1 MERILIADDIAVNRK
16 ILEEILQDTYCC
28 IMAEN
33 GKQAIERAL
42 EYAGSLSLILLDI
55 MMPEY
60 DGYEVLRILKRN
72 MLTKD
77 IPVVLITSLDSE
89 RDESRGLSE
98 GAIDY
103 ITKPFNAQI
112 VKCRVNNHVELKR
125 HQDMLQELIDKRT
138 RKIVEIRE
146 SLLDAVSSIIEY
158 RSLESSK
165 HVKRIK
171 LYCEA
176 HLNRLLKKNLF
187 SEQLDRKNA
196 ELIARAS
203 TLHDI
208 GKVGVPDSILMK
220 PGPLASEEFELMK
233 KHAVMGGDFI
243 NSIRDSADDDYV
255 YYAYQIC
262 RHHHE
267 WWNGG
272 GYPDKLSGEDIPLSA
287 RIVALADVYDALVS
301 KRVYKP
307 AYSHETAVAFIRAGK
322 GTQFDP
328 LLVDTFEGE
337 VSELFR
343 SIAMLHNDCPQ

>member
-28 IMAEN
+28 VMAEN
-33 GKQAIERAL
+33 GKQAVERAF

-60 DGYEVLRILKRN
+60 DGYEVLRILKKNR
-72 MLTKD
+72 LTKD

-125 HQDMLQELIDKRT
+125 HQDMLQELIDART
-138 RKIVEIRE
+138 RKIVDIRE

-158 RSLESSK
+158 RSLESGK
-165 HVKRIK
+165 HVKRIR
-171 LYCEA
+171 LYCETQLSCL
-176 HLNRLLKKNLF
+176 LNKGFF
-187 SEQLDRKNA
+187 SEQLDKKNA

-220 PGPLASEEFELMK
+220 PGPLTNEEFEIMK
-233 KHAVMGGDFI
+233 KHAVMGSDFI
-243 NSIRDSADDDYV
+243 DSIGGSADDEYI
-255 YYAYQIC
+255 YYAHQIC

-272 GYPDKLSGEDIPLSA
+272 GYPDGLSGESIPLSA

-307 AYSHETAVAFIRAGK
+307 AYSHETAVSFIRAGK
-322 GTQFDP
+322 GKQFDP
-328 LLVDTFEGE
+328 LLVDLFENDVAETFC
-337 VSELFR
+337 
-343 SIAMLHNDCPQ
+343 SIAMLHNDENV